1 MSTSRMLRSAFRLAS
16 AFTLLLLASAKQLPL
31 ADLLREPA
39 WTCNT
44 GLAMEVYRA
53 LSWVFSGQGRIAVAA
68 IFAGMAALSFLRSA
82 SLPEARELCVAVLLL
97 LAFLFFAAIQ
107 TETGSSI
114 KACAQLSAHL
124 NGPERAGRQNNSAAG
139 ATGSFSAND
148 QIRLRT

>member
-1 MSTSRMLRSAFRLAS
+1 MSVSKMLQSAFRLAS

-39 WTCNT
+39 WVCNT

-53 LSWVFSGQGRIAVAA
+53 LSWVFSGQGRIAVAV
-68 IFAGMAALSFLRSA
+68 IFAGMATLSFLRSA
-82 SLPEARELCVAVLLL
+82 SLPEARELCVAVLML

-107 TETGSSI
+107 TETGGGI

-124 NGPERAGRQNNSAAG
+124 AGPERAGR
-139 ATGSFSAND
+139 
-148 QIRLRT
+148 